1 MLSYFYI
8 YRYKKCITNIK
19 ILTILI
25 TITTTAIMLVIN
37 NNNDINY
44 ITITKKRNKESSDD
58 FHTYSLA
65 EYLTRV

>member
-1 MLSYFYI
+1 
-8 YRYKKCITNIK
+8 
-19 ILTILI
+19 
-25 TITTTAIMLVIN
+25 MLVIN

-65 EYLTRV
+65 EYLTRVQQF